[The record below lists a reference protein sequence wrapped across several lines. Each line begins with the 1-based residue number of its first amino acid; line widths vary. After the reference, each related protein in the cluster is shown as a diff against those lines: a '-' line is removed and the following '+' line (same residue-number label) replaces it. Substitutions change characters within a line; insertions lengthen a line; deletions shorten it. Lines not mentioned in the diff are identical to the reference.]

1 MADEIRIR
9 GLEVWANHGVYE
21 EEARLGQRFVVDM
34 TLRLDTRRA
43 GLTDELERAVDYG
56 EVCRFVTGRLCGERY
71 RLIEAAA
78 ERCAMAVL
86 GRWQAVEGLTLE
98 LHKPSAPI
106 GLPFSDVSVRI
117 ERSRH
122 RAYVALG
129 SNLGDRRAYLDFAVE
144 KLRALEHS
152 RVLKVSDYLETKPY
166 GGVEQGDFLN
176 ACLELET
183 LLYPTELL
191 HAMQEI
197 EREAHRER
205 LQHWGPRTLDLD
217 LVFYDDA
224 VIDSSELTVPHPDMQ
239 NRDFVLVPM
248 AQLAPELRHPL
259 LGRTIKQLL
268 DELRKGAAS
277 T

>member
-43 GLTDELERAVDYG
+43 GLTDELERSVDYG

-78 ERCAMAVL
+78 ERFAMAVL
-86 GRWQAVEGLTLE
+86 ERWEAVEGLNLE

-122 RAYVALG
+122 RGLCRARLEPRRPAGVSRLRRGKAPRARTQPGAEGLGLPRDKALRRG
-129 SNLGDRRAYLDFAVE
+129 GAGRFPERLPGARDAAVPDGAAARHAGDRA
-144 KLRALEHS
+144 
-152 RVLKVSDYLETKPY
+152 
-166 GGVEQGDFLN
+166 
-176 ACLELET
+176 
-183 LLYPTELL
+183 
-191 HAMQEI
+191 
-197 EREAHRER
+197 
-205 LQHWGPRTLDLD
+205 
-217 LVFYDDA
+217 
-224 VIDSSELTVPHPDMQ
+224 
-239 NRDFVLVPM
+239 
-248 AQLAPELRHPL
+248 
-259 LGRTIKQLL
+259 
-268 DELRKGAAS
+268 
-277 T
+277 